1 MVLCCKLG
9 IRDTVNHLFLKNNFN
24 GGILL
29 TNETNNTGDISESLS
44 LCLYHKVCIKDS
56 SFVSPR
62 EPRRWLGIS
71 HRKERLV
78 CYHKST
84 QTGKVMS
91 RYLVNWGTN
100 IELYNDK
107 FKDIF
112 LKFDT
117 EIHQGIK
124 ADNRGYEGSKP
135 SSQDWAYMLE

>member
-1 MVLCCKLG
+1 
-9 IRDTVNHLFLKNNFN
+9 
-24 GGILL
+24 
-29 TNETNNTGDISESLS
+29 
-44 LCLYHKVCIKDS
+44 
-56 SFVSPR
+56 
-62 EPRRWLGIS
+62 
-71 HRKERLV
+71 
-78 CYHKST
+78 
-84 QTGKVMS
+84 MS